1 MQCSGM
7 AGGVELTVLAEDEMF
22 DRWVMSR
29 DNV

>member
-1 MQCSGM
+1 MHCSGM
-7 AGGVELTVLAEDEMF
+7 VAGVELAVLAEDEMF